1 MPGACP
7 PPPSCCPWRR
17 SPSWGCWPRWAC
29 WSTCCPPWPRRRAP
43 PAALLRAAAGQAITR
58 LPRTLLA
65 LVLAAA
71 LLAAQVLVL
80 PYSLPLVL
88 ALGASL
94 PAFAA
99 NFVRLEHGEDA
110 GDP

>member
-1 MPGACP
+1 M
-7 PPPSCCPWRR
+7 
-17 SPSWGCWPRWAC
+17 
-29 WSTCCPPWPRRRAP
+29 
-43 PAALLRAAAGQAITR
+43 
-58 LPRTLLA
+58 A

-99 NFVRLEHGEDA
+99 NFVRLEHEEVP
-110 GDP
+110 GDSQ